1 MSSFGC
7 SPSLAAQWRSVRRLY
22 PIYTVLAEKFE
33 LGAPPFPDLDQVGTE
48 SETDVI
54 ARIQDWLAEM
64 DEGIQPHQ
72 FRQMLQGSGIANA
85 EEKLDALVRRHLEKR
100 GRGEADRDKL
110 DFLLTQYVAVCAPP
124 SFQARELSLEEVAQ
138 VLEPVLGECATHVPQ
153 WLEPLERLIQQMQ
166 ECSNLEQLESLE
178 IVQRGRELKAS
189 AGEKFFT
196 GTTLM
201 VFTRFSYL
209 LRYTFARLFAAEAQ
223 TIDQSLQELEGRGI
237 TVVDG
242 TEAGLSAEE
251 PIETVREL
259 LHAATTSAAP
269 AYSACNT
276 SKRLR
281 SLRAAVE
288 RSLTRTKSA
297 EADQARSERLE
308 FELEELRRELTRLR
322 QECEELRASLAERDM
337 DRERVPVG
345 GSEPPSSVPEPPSP
359 QLPQLPQP
367 APIAAAEPIPAAGKS
382 LRTPAPEVID
392 VNAEVEQCLARMRKS
407 LRGAGSRPTAVLR
420 IRTGTLLL
428 SEGEL
433 QLLQSNAD
441 PNDDVTKI
449 METAVGTRALLVEK
463 CELRKAG
470 QAVDL
475 TPLLQLAKDVLGELQ
490 RLGGMHGPQHDA
502 IAATT
507 RQLWNLVQ
515 HAQKAARQART

>member
-7 SPSLAAQWRSVRRLY
+7 NPSVAAQWRSVRRLY
-22 PIYTVLAEKFE
+22 PIYTALAEKFA
-33 LGAPPFPDLDQVGTE
+33 LGAPPFPDLDQFATE
-48 SETDVI
+48 LETEVI

-64 DEGIQPHQ
+64 DERIQPHQ
-72 FRQMLQGSGIANA
+72 FRQMLQSSGIANA
-85 EEKLDALVRRHLEKR
+85 EEKLDALVRRHLEKP
-100 GRGEADRDKL
+100 GRGDADRDKL
-110 DFLLTQYVAVCAPP
+110 DFLLTQYVSVCAPP

-138 VLEPVLGECATHVPQ
+138 VLEPVLGECDTHIPQ
-153 WLEPLERLIQQMQ
+153 WLEPLERLIEQMQ

-196 GTTLM
+196 GTTLV
-201 VFTRFSYL
+201 VFTQLSYL
-209 LRYTFARLFAAEAQ
+209 LRYTFARLFAAEVK

-237 TVVDG
+237 TLVDG
-242 TEAGLSAEE
+242 TEVGLSAEE

-259 LHAATTSAAP
+259 LHATTTCAAP
-269 AYSACNT
+269 AYSEGKM
-276 SKRLR
+276 SKRLL

-297 EADQARSERLE
+297 EADQARFERLE
-308 FELEELRRELTRLR
+308 FELEELRKDLARLR
-322 QECEELRASLAERDM
+322 QECEQLRASLAERD
-337 DRERVPVG
+337 REQVPVG
-345 GSEPPSSVPEPPSP
+345 RSEPPSSVPEPPSA

-367 APIAAAEPIPAAGKS
+367 APIAAAEPIAAAGS
-382 LRTPAPEVID
+382 SRGTPAPEDID

-407 LRGAGSRPTAVLR
+407 LRAVGSRPTAVLR

-441 PNDDVTKI
+441 PNDDATKI

-463 CELRKAG
+463 CELSKAG
-470 QAVDL
+470 QAVDF
-475 TPLLQLAKDVLGELQ
+475 TPLLRLAGDILGELQ
-490 RLGGMHGPQHDA
+490 RLGGMHGPRHDT
-502 IAATT
+502 IAAIT
-507 RQLWNLVQ
+507 RQLWNVIQ
-515 HAQKAARQART
+515 QAQKDARQART